1 MTQVLRME
9 LVGRPIRITEIDPG
23 MVETEF
29 SVVRF
34 GGDEARAAQV
44 YAGMTRSPR
53 TTSPTAS
60 RGPSPDRAHV
70 NIDEIVLK
78 PDRPGHHPP
87 RPQTI
92 RVHVDPR
99 PEVP

>member
-29 SVVRF
+29 SIVRF

-44 YAGMTRSPR
+44 YDRMTPL
-53 TTSPTAS
+53 TADDVADCVAWAVT
-60 RGPSPDRAHV
+60 RPPLQLRNV
-70 NIDEIVLK
+70 IVLK
-78 PDRPGHHPP
+78 TNDHASTRH
-87 RPQTI
+87 
-92 RVHVDPR
+92 VHRR
-99 PEVP
+99 PESTQTHEEVP